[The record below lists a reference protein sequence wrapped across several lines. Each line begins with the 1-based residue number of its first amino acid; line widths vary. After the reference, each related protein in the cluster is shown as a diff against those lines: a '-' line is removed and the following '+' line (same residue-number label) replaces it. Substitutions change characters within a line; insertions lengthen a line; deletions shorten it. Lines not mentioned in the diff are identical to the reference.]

1 MLTEL
6 RIENFAIIDQLELLF
21 KPGLVTFT
29 GETGAGKSIIIDAV
43 ETLLGGRVDVSMI
56 RSGAKNATI
65 EATFQVT
72 PAVRANVHSIL
83 KREELLDDPDYFIL
97 GREIRFEGRSVARIN
112 GRTVTV
118 GLLRELGELVVDVHG
133 QSEHLSLLRV
143 REHLG
148 LLDRYA
154 DAEDLL
160 LAYSATYRQL
170 MNVRKEIKELRLEES
185 EAARR
190 IDLLSYQINEI
201 ESARLQPGEEEDL
214 LSERTRLAN
223 AESLASL
230 AQQALTNLDEGTP
243 EAPSAIDLLGQVM
256 DALQDLARIDS
267 SRSRLVEDIQGTFS
281 SLTELAR
288 GLRGYIESIEFN
300 PKRLDQ
306 VEERLGMIQNLKRKY
321 GDSIPAILSFAAN
334 ARQQME
340 TIQGASER
348 LAELATQEANLLAV
362 LGERGKLLSQKR
374 QQAAGQL
381 NQEMEAELADLR
393 MSGARFSI
401 DFQQRPDPNGV
412 PLTEG
417 HRVAFDA
424 TGLERVEFLIA
435 PNPGEGLKPLVRIAS
450 GGETSRLMLSL
461 KNVLARA
468 DNVSTLIFD
477 EIDQGIGGRVGSIVG
492 HKLWRLARHHQVLC
506 ITHLPQLAAFGEQHL
521 QVQKHLQDG
530 RTITSVVDLSDENRL
545 RELAQML
552 GEISSAT
559 MHSAREML
567 ETAQALT
574 DSKPT

>member
-148 LLDRYA
+148 LLDSYA

-306 VEERLGMIQNLKRKY
+306 VEERLVMIQNLKRKY

>member
-306 VEERLGMIQNLKRKY
+306 VEERLVMIQNLKRKY